1 MSDKEIPGGVSWLVE
16 SACQQEIFTPEEFS
30 DETKMFAQSAADF
43 MEKEVMPRDEEL
55 EGHQLIEVTDELKEK
70 YGIHVAGRD
79 KVDKKIPTNIDLMH
93 KAGEA
98 GFLMVEIP
106 EEYGG
111 LGKGM
116 VDTLVVTENLARHAS
131 FATSVLAHNGIGTL
145 PIVFFGNHEQKQQY
159 LPGLASGELLGAYAL
174 TETGYGSDALS
185 AKTKAVLTEDG
196 KHFVLNGEKQFIT
209 NAGFADIFIVYAKV
223 DGEKF
228 TAFIVEKQYPG
239 VSIGVEED
247 KMGIRGSSTCTL
259 ILEDVKVPVE
269 NVLDEIGKG
278 HKSALGILDIG
289 RFKLGVASVGGS
301 KQLLRFTTEYANDRS
316 QFGASISSFGMIRKK
331 FANIACETYA
341 AESMSYRL
349 AGVVDDALETLDHS
363 AEDFAKQSS
372 KTLSEYSIENSI
384 LKFWCS
390 ESLAYAADECV
401 QILGGYGFIEEYE
414 PCRAYRDCRI
424 NRIFEGTNEINRIL
438 LPGELIK
445 RNMTGKLAFSDA
457 AMAVMEEVKGEVA
470 TAEYDGPL
478 ARESKAADLCRKTI
492 LFAVQTALM
501 EKAPVLLNKKTMFG
515 PGEYV
520 LEPIADMMAELYAM
534 DSAILR
540 TNKIIAADGEE
551 KAWLPL
557 LMTQTFVHDSATK
570 LTGIATKLLSDMSGG
585 DADKWTGFKAA
596 LDKLDWFYPFDAA
609 AAKDKIAAHI
619 CEQQRYTLK

>member
-1 MSDKEIPGGVSWLVE
+1 MSDKKTPRGVSWLVE
-16 SACQQEIFTPEEFS
+16 DACKQEIFTPEDFS

-43 MEKEVMPRDEEL
+43 MEKEVMPLDEDL

-70 YGIHVAGRD
+70 YGIHVASLT
-79 KVDKKIPTNIDLMH
+79 KVDKKIPANIELMR

-116 VDTLVVTENLARHAS
+116 VDTLVVTENLTRQAS
-131 FATSVLAHNGIGTL
+131 FATTVLAHNGIGTL
-145 PIVFFGNHEQKQQY
+145 PIVFFGNEEQKQKY
-159 LPGLASGELLGAYAL
+159 LPKLATGEWLAAYAL

-185 AKTKAVLTEDG
+185 AKTKAVLSDDG
-196 KHFVLNGEKQFIT
+196 KNYVLNGEKQFIT
-209 NAGFADIFIVYAKV
+209 NAGFADVFIVYAKI

-228 TAFIVEKQYPG
+228 TAFIVEKQYTG
-239 VSIGVEED
+239 VSVGAEED

-259 ILEDVKVPVE
+259 ILQDAQVPVE
-269 NVLDEIGKG
+269 NVLGEIGKG

-301 KQLLRFTTEYANDRS
+301 KQLLKFTTAYASERK
-316 QFGASISSFGMIRKK
+316 QFGAAISGFGMIRKK

-349 AGVVDDALETLDHS
+349 AGVVDDALEALDHKS
-363 AEDFAKQSS
+363 EDYIKQAS

-384 LKFWCS
+384 IKFWCS
-390 ESLAYAADECV
+390 EALAYAADECV

-457 AMAVMEEVKGEVA
+457 AMAVMEELKGEIKD
-470 TAEYDGPL
+470 AEYEGSL
-478 ARESKAADLCRKTI
+478 ARESKAVDRCRKTI
-492 LFAVQTALM
+492 LYAVQTALM
-501 EKAPVLLNKKTMFG
+501 EKAQVLLNKKTMFG
-515 PGEYV
+515 AGEYV
-520 LEPIADMMAELYAM
+520 LEPIANMMAELYAM
-534 DSAILR
+534 DSAVLR
-540 TNKIIAADGEE
+540 TSKIIAAEGEE

-557 LMTQTFVHDSATK
+557 LMTQTFVHDAATK
-570 LTGIATKLLSDMSGG
+570 LRGIATSLLSDMSGG
-585 DADKWTGFKAA
+585 DEDKWAGFKAS
-596 LDKLDWFYPFDAA
+596 LDKLDWFYPYDAA